1 MRPARHLPPVPQR
14 RAAGDVSL
22 DVSSPFRELAAPESH
37 GTWPRHVD
45 GRLLSTKHNNH
56 GNERLIP
63 GEHRTGW
70 PRSWRFGVTAAYLEQ
85 EAGSLAGPEAWT
97 SHCDIAVIIPA
108 FKQPGFLPEAIASV
122 LAQRSE
128 LKIAAVVVDD
138 GCPMPGTREAGMA
151 FARRHPGRVFYLR
164 RRNGGLSAARNTGI
178 DFALAAWPECRAL
191 YFLDADNRLHPDFLQ
206 RAWDVLAASPPE
218 VGWAYPDIDMFGFE
232 MNFAVRG
239 EYSHF
244 LHLVENYCEAGSL
257 ARRAVFE
264 RGLRFDEA
272 MRQGFED
279 WEFWLNCARHG
290 FIGRHVPHSGFQY
303 RRRAESMLTGS
314 ERLRDSILSYMRQKH
329 AKELRPTALL
339 ALEQREVP
347 RFAIFTGL
355 DEAARLT
362 VDPRPGQGREV
373 PPEACDEVF
382 ITCAQQPKAQHFPS
396 FCCFNSTPALQRLEE
411 ARLLPGLFW
420 MAQLMLADHH
430 VIVVETVVSEEEHLG
445 LEPLFGQS
453 ADGAR
458 VRAAPMVF
466 SNSEL
471 LRAVA
476 RDPSPSW
483 FSSIE
488 SDHPA
493 PRLGLIRVT
502 LPASVGQIPPPPDWH
517 VSGMMLDVADRW
529 RGGMQRRSPRPT
541 EWRED
546 ARRYRTSATESY
558 MLLNGLGAVM
568 PFLAPD
574 DRRDIGFLLPLCAF
588 GGVEKVVLN
597 YAAVLKDAGWRPHLF
612 ITAVQTAQ
620 LSAEQRG
627 IFHSVNFLTGRGEEA
642 ADWNNLHLGSGT
654 SAFNQQGHTMNAL
667 GLLCTMAA
675 VLNTHSI
682 AGHGLVAA
690 LRRQGVKTFLGLHLV
705 ERSQL
710 GQPMGNPHIALAYEH
725 AYDGFVVISR
735 QLRDWCVGQAVPQ
748 EKLHVIPNAPS
759 YPASEGRRRRIMA
772 LRPERQGPLRA
783 LFLGRLDEQKG
794 IDRLAQM
801 ILRSQGH
808 PIEWRVVGK
817 AVVGDAAMELAGT
830 GISPEP
836 AVTHPDELDWLYG
849 WADVVVLPSRF
860 EGVPLTIL
868 EAQRMGCTV
877 IATDV
882 GAVAEIITDGE
893 DGFLVTADTSERE
906 VVDAFIR
913 ILDRLA
919 QDRGQLNAV
928 SQQAAARTGA
938 ATWAANMGNFLR
950 HLETITEKKA

>member
-1 MRPARHLPPVPQR
+1 M
-14 RAAGDVSL
+14 S
-22 DVSSPFRELAAPESH
+22 APH
-37 GTWPRHVD
+37 
-45 GRLLSTKHNNH
+45 
-56 GNERLIP
+56 
-63 GEHRTGW
+63 
-70 PRSWRFGVTAAYLEQ
+70 LEQ
-85 EAGSLAGPEAWT
+85 EADPLVADHAPWP
-97 SHCDIAVIIPA
+97 SHCDVAVVIPA

-122 LAQRSE
+122 LAQRGG
-128 LKIAAVVVDD
+128 LKVAAVIVDD
-138 GCPMPGTREAGMA
+138 GCPMPGTREVGLA
-151 FARRHPGRVFYLR
+151 FARRHPGQVFYLR
-164 RRNGGLSAARNTGI
+164 RRNGGLSAARNTGV
-178 DFALAAWPECRAL
+178 DFALAAWPGCQAI
-191 YFLDADNRLHPDFLQ
+191 YFLDADNRLHPDFIQ

-239 EYSHF
+239 DYSHF

-290 FIGRHVPHSGFQY
+290 FVGRHVPQSGFQY

-314 ERLRDSILSYMRQKH
+314 ERVRDSILSYMRRKH
-329 AKELRPTALL
+329 AEELRPVALL

-355 DEAARLT
+355 AEDVRLS
-362 VDPRPGQGREV
+362 VDPRPGQGHSI
-373 PPEACDEVF
+373 PPEACDEMFV
-382 ITCAQQPKAQHFPS
+382 TCARQPKAQHFPG
-396 FCCFNSTPALQRLEE
+396 FCCFTTEPVLRLLEE
-411 ARLLPGLFW
+411 ARLLTGLFW

-430 VIVVETVVSEEEHLG
+430 AVVIETVFSETEQLG
-445 LEPLFGQS
+445 LEPLFGQAARG
-453 ADGAR
+453 AD
-458 VRAAPMVF
+458 VVAAPMLLG
-466 SNSEL
+466 NSQL
-471 LRAVA
+471 LRDVA
-476 RDPSPSW
+476 KDPSPRW
-483 FSSIE
+483 FNSIE
-488 SDHPA
+488 FENPE
-493 PRLGLIRVT
+493 PKLGLIRVT
-502 LPASVGQIPPPPDWH
+502 LPASAGPLPLPPAWH
-517 VSGMMLDVADRW
+517 VSGMALETAARW
-529 RGGMQRRSPRPT
+529 RAAMRQRAPRPT

-558 MLLNGLGAVM
+558 MLLNSLGTVM
-568 PFLAPD
+568 PYLAPD
-574 DRRDIGFLLPLCAF
+574 DRRDIGFILPLCAF

-597 YAAVLKDAGWRPHLF
+597 YARVLKDAGWRPHLF
-612 ITAVQTAQ
+612 ITAAQTAQ
-620 LSAEQRG
+620 LTQEQSD

-654 SAFNQQGHTMNAL
+654 SAFQQQSLTMHAL
-667 GLLCTMAA
+667 GLISTMAV
-675 VLNTHSI
+675 VLNTHSM
-682 AGHGLVAA
+682 AGHGLVAG

-725 AYDGFVVISR
+725 AYDGFLLISR
-735 QLRDWCVGQAVPQ
+735 QLRDWCAGQAVPR
-748 EKLHVIPNAPS
+748 EKLHVIHNTPS
-759 YPASEGRRRRIMA
+759 YPAHETRLRRVMA
-772 LRPERQGPLRA
+772 VRPRRQGPLRV

-801 ILRSQGH
+801 ILRTQGRSAA
-808 PIEWRVVGK
+808 WRVVGR
-817 AVVGDAAMELAGT
+817 AVVDDAAADLAAT
-830 GISPEP
+830 GIVPEP
-836 AVTHPDELDWLYG
+836 AVTHPHELDRLYG

-893 DGFLVTADTSERE
+893 DGFLVNADAAERE
-906 VVDAFIR
+906 IIDHFVQ

-919 QDRGQLNAV
+919 TDRGQLNRL
-928 SQQAAARTGA
+928 SRRAAARAGA
-938 ATWAANMGNFLR
+938 ATWAGNMGGFLR
-950 HLETITEKKA
+950 HLETLLEKKA

>member
-1 MRPARHLPPVPQR
+1 VEVRVSAPHLR
-14 RAAGDVSL
+14 EAAGPV
-22 DVSSPFRELAAPESH
+22 AAAHDS
-37 GTWPRHVD
+37 WP
-45 GRLLSTKHNNH
+45 
-56 GNERLIP
+56 
-63 GEHRTGW
+63 
-70 PRSWRFGVTAAYLEQ
+70 
-85 EAGSLAGPEAWT
+85 
-97 SHCDIAVIIPA
+97 SHCDVAVVIPA

-122 LAQRSE
+122 LAQRST

-138 GCPMPGTREAGMA
+138 GCPMPGTREGGMA

-178 DFALAAWPECRAL
+178 DFALDAWPDCQAI
-191 YFLDADNRLHPDFLQ
+191 YFLDADNRLHPDFIQ

-257 ARRAVFE
+257 ARRAIFE

-279 WEFWLNCARHG
+279 WEFWLNCARNG
-290 FIGRHVPHSGFQY
+290 FIGRHVPQSGFQY

-314 ERLRDSILSYMRQKH
+314 ERMRDSILTYMRKKH
-329 AKELRPTALL
+329 AKELRPAVLV

-355 DEAARLT
+355 EEDVRLT
-362 VDPRPGQGREV
+362 VDPRPGEGREIS
-373 PPEACDEVF
+373 PQACDEMF
-382 ITCAQQPKAQHFPS
+382 ITCVRQPKAQHFPG
-396 FCCFNSTPALQRLEE
+396 FCCFTTTPVLRLLEE

-420 MAQLMLADHH
+420 MAQLMLADYHAV
-430 VIVVETVVSEEEHLG
+430 VIETVVSDEERLG
-445 LEPLFGQS
+445 LEPLFGQTAS
-453 ADGAR
+453 GAD
-458 VRAAPMVF
+458 VQAAPMILG
-466 SNSEL
+466 NSQL
-471 LRAVA
+471 LREVVN
-476 RDPSPSW
+476 DPSASW
-483 FSSIE
+483 FASVE
-488 SDHPA
+488 SEHPQ
-493 PRLGLIRVT
+493 PKLGLIRVT
-502 LPASVGQIPPPPDWH
+502 LPASAGPLPAMPARQI
-517 VSGMMLDVADRW
+517 SGMMLEILARM
-529 RGGMQRRSPRPT
+529 RGKLQQRAPRPT

-558 MLLNGLGAVM
+558 MLLNNLGVVM
-568 PFLAPD
+568 PFRAPD
-574 DRRDIGFLLPLCAF
+574 DRRDIGFILPLCAF

-597 YAAVLKDAGWRPHLF
+597 YARVLKDAGWRPHLF
-612 ITAVQTAQ
+612 ITAAQTAQ
-620 LSAEQRG
+620 LTGEQRD

-642 ADWNNLHLGSGT
+642 SDWNNLHLGSGT
-654 SAFNQQGHTMNAL
+654 SAFNQQSLTMHAL
-667 GLLCTMAA
+667 GLLCTMAV
-675 VLNTHSI
+675 VLNTHSM
-682 AGHGLVAA
+682 AGHGLVAG

-735 QLRDWCVGQAVPQ
+735 QLRDWCAGQAVPR
-748 EKLHVIPNAPS
+748 EKLHVIRNAAS
-759 YPASEGRRRRIMA
+759 YPAHDTRRRRVMA
-772 LRPERQGPLRA
+772 LRPRRQGPLRA

-817 AVVGDAAMELAGT
+817 AVVGDAAADLAAA
-830 GISPEP
+830 GIVPEP
-836 AVTHPDELDWLYG
+836 AVTHPHELDRLYG

-868 EAQRMGCTV
+868 EAQRMGCAV
-877 IATDV
+877 VATDV
-882 GAVAEIITDGE
+882 GAVAEIVADGE
-893 DGFLVTADTSERE
+893 DGFLVAADASERE
-906 VVDAFIR
+906 IVDAFVQ

-919 QDRGQLNAV
+919 ADRMRLNAV
-928 SQQAAARTGA
+928 SQTAAARAGA
-938 ATWAANMGNFLR
+938 ATWAGNMGGFLR
-950 HLETITEKKA
+950 HLETLLEEKA